1 MKKVA
6 LIIPIIMIVLIT
18 ILTFVYLNFKE
29 ASTYLKF
36 NNYERDTIAINYDS
50 NNDNLIKSIKEIV
63 SLAKKNNVILI
74 KNNVDNKKNKG
85 SKLYI
90 SLDSIEELKKVLNDN
105 FSIRIINN
113 YNDIDGFFSTYN
125 QNDDKQVGIIN
136 DLFGDHYY
144 TYYLM
149 NQLFEKNDNMFGNYL
164 VLYDD
169 LQNYNNFMN
178 DINDLMGKDM
188 RSMSI
193 SNGIQKYV
201 GIIIIGSLIFL
212 SLFYFIFQIYIYN
225 SNSKKIGCM
234 KLLGIDNF
242 RINQNLIFKRII
254 AYLICSIITSILSI
268 LIVKNISINHILLVF
283 GINLLIILITYV
295 ISAIACA
302 IICKNY
308 EITNILKFQNVTLKI
323 SKVSYVFKSIMTIML
338 LCFMVIASQKFGDL
352 VYTLQKYN
360 SSKKLLDYGVLQTYV
375 ANQPE
380 EYNYDRQYN
389 AFKDIKE
396 NMDTFY
402 AQFIDYSQYTQEDF
416 NNVKISEENGKF
428 YNYESVDKN
437 YLNKE
442 KIKVYDLNR
451 NEIDIDSIE
460 GIFFLFPTSKQNKI
474 EAFKSFNSQLDE
486 YYLKYNENYEFKAY
500 LYDDQKIDT
509 YQIDNRYVENPIIR
523 VLDDSLRKPY
533 YTDGIGVSN
542 FGEGL
547 ITGLKI
553 KLIDGDKS
561 KTIEQLRVYFEK
573 NNISNLFSS
582 ASFISYKEYFNDE
595 ILASRLAFIFLVIA
609 IVIIVSVY
617 ILISSQLLRLYII
630 SQRKKVLVKKLLGFD
645 NNLIFEQIYK
655 RNLTNTI
662 ISIILSLLV
671 LIILKK
677 FNMFF
682 IIFIVIILIL
692 DFMVT
697 MISIKLTKLSK
708 IYLDLKGGYND

>member
-6 LIIPIIMIVLIT
+6 VIIPIIMIFLIT

-254 AYLICSIITSILSI
+254 AYLICSIITSMLSI
-268 LIVKNISINHILLVF
+268 LFVKNISINHILLVF

-500 LYDDQKIDT
+500 LYNDQKIDT

-677 FNMFF
+677 FNIFF
-682 IIFIVIILIL
+682 TIFIVIILIL